1 MREYVRTWNTKQLIT
16 KLIQLQVREEK
27 LEATGFR
34 GTKTV
39 QQNAFLC
46 TQQAILH
53 LWYRRRTLGVPTKI
67 KTSNT
72 CPQRKTYITLRG
84 KCFINVD
91 RVDKSKIYF

>member
-1 MREYVRTWNTKQLIT
+1 MLSQSLVTPTDSKVCEYVRTWNTKQLIT
-16 KLIQLQVREEK
+16 KLIQPQVRVK
-27 LEATGFR
+27 KTGSIRFR

-53 LWYRRRTLGVPTKI
+53 LWYRRRTLGVPRKI

-72 CPQRKTYITLRG
+72 CQQK
-84 KCFINVD
+84 
-91 RVDKSKIYF
+91 